1 MERRLFKRGAA
12 FAALLL
18 VAALALGVAPSVF
31 ADDTAG
37 NKSAATDAQLKAK
50 AERIR
55 TSRVTQEEREIAAAR
70 MKLMKDSAQSAASSK
85 RSLAAVA
92 PAPGPGG
99 IPDYFGSTPNWAYS
113 PLLRK
118 FVDGLPGSGPGERE
132 QPRAVPLG
140 RQAGH
145 DHVSR
150 LRLLRDRAARVHA
163 SSCTRTCPP
172 TTLRGYVQVNKG
184 TDSARQQHPR
194 AGSHPLP
201 RPDHLRHQGPS
212 GPRQVHQQAPHR
224 RGRRPLHPRRHE
236 RHGRRRGPRRRD
248 VHAEPRDAAPPRRPD
263 PVDQRRHAAPVD
275 HARRRRHPV
284 PRRASASRTCRTCP
298 TPATAR

>member
-118 FVDGLPGSGPGERE
+118 FVDGLPGLGPENQNNLGQYLTVAKPDTTTYPGSDYYEIELRQYTE
-132 QPRAVPLG
+132 QLHSDLPETL
-140 RQAGH
+140 
-145 DHVSR
+145 
-150 LRLLRDRAARVHA
+150 
-163 SSCTRTCPP
+163 
-172 TTLRGYVQVNKG
+172 LRGYVQVNKG
-184 TDSARQQHPR
+184 TDS
-194 AGSHPLP
+194 
-201 RPDHLRHQGPS
+201 
-212 GPRQVHQQAPHR
+212 R
-224 RGRRPLHPRRHE
+224 R
-236 RHGRRRGPRRRD
+236 
-248 VHAEPRDAAPPRRPD
+248 
-263 PVDQRRHAAPVD
+263 
-275 HARRRRHPV
+275 
-284 PRRASASRTCRTCP
+284 
-298 TPATAR
+298 